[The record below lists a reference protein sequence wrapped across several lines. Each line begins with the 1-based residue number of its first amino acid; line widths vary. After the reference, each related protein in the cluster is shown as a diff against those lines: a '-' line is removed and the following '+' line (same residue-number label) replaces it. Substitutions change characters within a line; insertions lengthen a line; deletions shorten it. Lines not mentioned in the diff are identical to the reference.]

1 MGLTRYLTAAA
12 LLAAALLAALC
23 GAGWGWWQGQRA
35 DRLAAD
41 LDGAT
46 QALAGAR
53 AALAAQSA
61 HVARVEAEAARA
73 DQIRRDIMEAPD
85 ADCSVPDWLRDLP
98 GRLRGAALSP
108 DPR

>member
-1 MGLTRYLTAAA
+1 MGLTRYLTTV
-12 LLAAALLAALC
+12 ALLAALC
-23 GAGWGWWQGQRA
+23 GAGWGWWQGLRA

-41 LDGAT
+41 LDTAT
-46 QALAGAR
+46 EALAGAR

-73 DQIRRDIMEAPD
+73 DQIRRDILEAPN
-85 ADCSVPDWLRDLP
+85 ADCPIPDWLRDLP
-98 GRLRGAALSP
+98 GRLRATDRPVA